1 MNTTASPSRLG
12 QLAAGRK
19 SKPFNPVTFVLR
31 RAPLILVLGVSLSVL
46 LMPPLMSRTNPIYQT
61 DAMLLV
67 DPAKETTVAGR
78 DRDPIPGNIG
88 DYTRTLVNRLTGY
101 DVLEEALARLDGAN
115 YPAFLG
121 SPEPIERNVFR
132 LMSRIKVREVTRTWL
147 ISITISADQP
157 GGLGP
162 VLNMVMEVFIEKIQQ
177 EQEYQYARRLE
188 YLRDEQDKLLARLKE
203 ERAALAA
210 LAEGMAQPAFLHE
223 PNTLHINRQEM
234 AQRFYWEALAQEV
247 AARSHLEVAQTNRQ
261 NIVQLDLQPLVDER
275 VTDNQSIN
283 RIEHS
288 TYERLQILRASIDG
302 LTPENP
308 DRVYVEER
316 MQAMNEFLDQYKK
329 QVNETTSRTM
339 RDKLIYD
346 LDREVVQA
354 QNAYTAA
361 AGKVRDLRRLL
372 DEAAVKGEE
381 ISTAMFQASETLH
394 NMRLLRERLNALN
407 NRIDDAEMEVKA
419 PVRLQINK
427 RAATPGSPSRTN
439 ANMLMLVA
447 LGLSFGSVFGFVLV
461 FDFLDNRLRDG
472 ATMHAALGG
481 AGPDPIANLTDAT
494 QAAAETEDSRAARV
508 AAASLE
514 ASDQAMVRNI
524 CSLAVRLER
533 ERSQHGARVVA
544 LCGLNPACGVTSLA
558 LNLAHILRSGCERV
572 LVLECNLRRPG
583 ISRLARLKEQP
594 GLWELLAAGDATQWR
609 QFIQHES
616 RRRID
621 IIPVGRPLTGPARPI
636 PDRAVLA
643 AVLDLARPQYDV
655 VLLDCDAALNDE
667 LANTAAIQA
676 DATLLVAR
684 EDVSLYRDL
693 RRTIDRLVEAEI
705 PALSAVLNVARP
717 RRGELLLAQI
727 YRKMQV
733 ISHIH
738 RRLHQMVTRPLLRQR
753 KRT

>member
-19 SKPFNPVTFVLR
+19 SKPFNPVAFALR
-31 RAPLILVLGVSLSVL
+31 RAPLILVLGACLSLL
-46 LMPPLMSRTNPIYQT
+46 LMPPLMSRTNPIYET
-61 DAMLLV
+61 DAKLLV
-67 DPAKETTVAGR
+67 DPTKEPTVAGR

-101 DVLEEALARLDGAN
+101 DVLEEALARLDDAN

-132 LMSRIKVREVTRTWL
+132 LMSRIKVREVSRTWL

-177 EQEYQYARRLE
+177 EQEYQYARRLA
-188 YLRDEQDKLLARLKE
+188 YLKDEQDKLLARLNE
-203 ERAALAA
+203 ERAALVA

-234 AQRFYWEALAQEV
+234 AQRFYWEALAQEI

-275 VTDNQSIN
+275 VSDNQSIN

-308 DRVYVEER
+308 DRMYVEER

-339 RDKLIYD
+339 RDKLIYG

-354 QNAYTAA
+354 QNAYAAA

-372 DEAAVKGEE
+372 DEAAVKGED
-381 ISTAMFQASETLH
+381 ISASMFQASEILH

-427 RAATPGSPSRTN
+427 RAATPGSPARTN

-472 ATMHAALGG
+472 TTVNAALGG
-481 AGPDPIANLTDAT
+481 TGPEPIAVLNDA
-494 QAAAETEDSRAARV
+494 AHFSAEAAARV

-514 ASDQAMVRNI
+514 ASDQAMVRNL

-533 ERSQHGARVVA
+533 ERSRYKARVVA

-558 LNLAHILRSGCERV
+558 LNLGHVLRSGCEKV
-572 LVLECNLRRPG
+572 LVMECNLQRPG
-583 ISRLARLKEQP
+583 ISRLAGLRAQP
-594 GLWELLAAGDATQWR
+594 GLWELLACGDSAQWQ
-609 QFIQHES
+609 QFIQHEP
-616 RRRID
+616 RRNID
-621 IIPVGRPLTGPARPI
+621 IITAGQPPAGPARPI
-636 PDRAVLA
+636 PDRAMLA
-643 AVLDLARPQYDV
+643 AVLTLARQQYDV
-655 VLLDCDAALNDE
+655 VLLDNDAVLCDE
-667 LANTAAIQA
+667 LAHATAIQA

-684 EDVSLYRDL
+684 EDVSLFRDL

-738 RRLHQMVTRPLLRQR
+738 RRLHQMVTRPLLRRR